1 MTWDGSVVL
10 LASSSN
16 PNLSVNMTSNNFKF
30 LQEEFPILHN
40 IACSAEYNL
49 HSDSVTALFKLRQ
62 FGEKLTTFVFEN
74 HNLDSPAENTFH
86 NRIQILE
93 DEGIIQ
99 SNVSS
104 LLNNIKHKGNIAVH
118 QSKGSLDDAK
128 TILLSAFK
136 LGKWLYETYSQQNK
150 DISNQRFA
158 IPSNIDDSKALQK
171 LEQEFAALE
180 IKFNELLVEK
190 ESLALST
197 AQRQEI
203 KARSEKSSRNIDL
216 DEAETRE
223 LIDAQLQQAGWEVNT
238 NELNYKLK
246 KTLPKRGRN
255 LAIAEWKVV
264 DKWADYAL
272 FIGTD
277 LYAIVEAKKW
287 GQDISTD
294 LRQSKIYA
302 SLVTEENDAKLLGE
316 WQTYKVPFL
325 FSTNGRPF
333 LEQIKTKSGVWFL
346 DARNKENTSRPLQ
359 AWFSPKGL
367 QELFTR
373 NIAESNAKLAH
384 DSLDFLRSNA
394 GLRLRD
400 YQITAIEKV
409 EQAIIN
415 DKDRT
420 RALLAMATGTGKTRT
435 ILGLCYRLIKT
446 NRFKRILFLVDR
458 TALGIQ
464 AINAFKDNK
473 VEGINTFADTYQI
486 EELKKAIPDVDTRL
500 HFATVQSLVKRLFYQ
515 NEENEVEIPTI
526 DTYDCIIIDEAH
538 RGYLVDREI
547 NETDLDFKNQQDYIS
562 KYRRVLDYF
571 DAFAIGLTAT
581 PALHTKQIFGDPV
594 HYYSYREAVIDGF
607 LIDHEPP
614 YILKTQ
620 LGEEGIVWEKG
631 EKPKV
636 YDKETNT
643 IKELDA
649 LEDELKIEIEQF
661 NKLVLNES
669 FNRTVIQQLVNY
681 LDPEGDEKTL
691 VFAASDEH
699 ADTIVQLFKEEF
711 RKIGIEPGDNAVA
724 KITGKSYDP
733 LELIK
738 LFKNEKFPNIAVT
751 VDLLTTG
758 IDVPAICNL
767 VFMRRVKSRILY
779 EQMLGR
785 ATRLCEE
792 IGKEAFKIFDAVRIY
807 EALEEFTNMK
817 PVVPNPTTSFA
828 ELAGEIKHFKDDE
841 DRLKSQVEQFIA
853 KLQRK
858 KNKISDQADDKFKFN
873 AGGKDVEGYINML
886 KELPVHESIKEIV
899 KATELW
905 KFLDEFRPAPAYQL
919 VSEHPDEVRETER
932 GYGKAKKPE
941 DYIEGFRKFI
951 QENAN
956 KIAAI
961 NIICNK
967 PTELDRKSLKE
978 LYLLLDGAGYTPL
991 NLQHAW
997 KATKNEDIAADIIS
1011 FIRTLS
1017 LGSHLVDHK
1026 TRIYNAMNKIRK
1038 SKAWNKTQEKWLQRF
1053 EDQLIHETILRK
1065 EDLDKPPFTEEG
1077 GFTRLNKIFEQQLE
1091 TVLQQINENLYSETA

>member
-1 MTWDGSVVL
+1 MASV
-10 LASSSN
+10 
-16 PNLSVNMTSNNFKF
+16 F
-30 LQEEFPILHN
+30 LFLEKEFPILFN
-40 IACSAEYNL
+40 IGTAAEYNL
-49 HSDSVTALFKLRQ
+49 YADPAISLLKLR
-62 FGEKLTTFVFEN
+62 VFEEKMVDYLFEE
-74 HNLDSPAENTFH
+74 HNLDKPYDNTLH
-86 NRIQILE
+86 NRIKVLE
-93 DEGIIQ
+93 DEKILLPNIA
-99 SNVSS
+99 S
-104 LLNNIKHKGNIAVH
+104 LVHGIKHKGNIAAH
-118 QSKGSLDDAK
+118 ESKGSVDDAM
-128 TILLSAFK
+128 TMLMSAFK
-136 LGKWLYETYSQQNK
+136 VAKWFYQTYSAENK
-150 DISNQRFA
+150 
-158 IPSNIDDSKALQK
+158 NIADLKFSLPPNHDSRHALHELEKNYKAL
-171 LEQEFAALE
+171 EE
-180 IKFNELLVEK
+180 KFNALLLEK
-190 ESLALST
+190 EAQELSH
-197 AQRQEI
+197 AQAKEI
-203 KARSEKSSRNIDL
+203 QQRSEASARNIDL

-223 LIDAQLQQAGWEVNT
+223 LIDAKLEEAGWEVNT
-238 NELNYKLK
+238 KEINFKIK
-246 KTLPKRGRN
+246 KTLPMRGRN
-255 LAIAEWKVV
+255 MAIAEWRVG

-302 SLVTEENDAKLLGE
+302 HLVTEENDAKLLGE

-373 NIAESNAKLAH
+373 NIAESNSKLAH
-384 DSLDFLRSNA
+384 DSLDFLRSAA

-415 DKDRT
+415 DKGRT

-486 EELKKAIPDVDTRL
+486 EELRKAIPDVDTRL
-500 HFATVQSLVKRLFYQ
+500 HFATVQSLVKRLFYKD
-515 NEENEVEIPTI
+515 EDTEGEIPTI

-581 PALHTKQIFGDPV
+581 PALHTRQIFGEPV
-594 HYYSYREAVIDGF
+594 HYYTYREAVIDGF

-614 YILKTQ
+614 YIIKTQ

-643 IKELDA
+643 VKELDA

-661 NKLVLNES
+661 NKLVLIES

-758 IDVPAICNL
+758 IDVPPICNL

-841 DRLKSQVEQFIA
+841 DRLKRQIEQIIA

-873 AGGKDVEGYINML
+873 AGGKDVESYINML

-905 KFLDEFRPAPAYQL
+905 KFLDEFKPAPAYQL
-919 VSEHPDEVRETER
+919 VSEHPDEARETER

-997 KATKNEDIAADIIS
+997 KAAKNEDIAADIIS

-1026 TRIYNAMNKIRK
+1026 ARIYNAMNKIRK
-1038 SKAWNKTQEKWLQRF
+1038 SKTWNKTQEKWLQRF

-1077 GFTRLNKIFEQQLE
+1077 GFNRLNKIFEQQLE

>member
-1 MTWDGSVVL
+1 LTSTNFGF
-10 LASSSN
+10 LA
-16 PNLSVNMTSNNFKF
+16 K
-30 LQEEFPILHN
+30 EFPILFN
-40 IACSAEYNL
+40 IATSAEYNL
-49 HSDSVTALFKLRQ
+49 YTEPGTTLWKLR
-62 FGEKLTTFVFEN
+62 VFEEKIVEYLIEE
-74 HNLDSPAENTFH
+74 HDLDKPYSDTLH
-86 NRIQILE
+86 NRIILLE
-93 DEGIIQ
+93 DERIVQPNIA
-99 SNVSS
+99 S
-104 LLNNIKHKGNIAVH
+104 LIHAIKQKGNAAAH
-118 QSKGSLDDAK
+118 DSKGTVEEAK
-128 TILLSAFK
+128 TILMSAFK
-136 LGKWLYETYSQQNK
+136 VAKWFYQTYSQANNNIADQK
-150 DISNQRFA
+150 FSIPPNQDARHVL
-158 IPSNIDDSKALQK
+158 SE
-171 LEQEFAALE
+171 LEKNYATL
-180 IKFNELLVEK
+180 EK
-190 ESLALST
+190 EFNALLAEKEAAVLS
-197 AQRQEI
+197 QE
-203 KARSEKSSRNIDL
+203 KANEIRKRSELSSKHIDL

-223 LIDAQLQQAGWEVNT
+223 LIDAQLRLAGWEADTRDINF
-238 NELNYKLK
+238 KLK
-246 KTLPKRGRN
+246 KSVPQRGKN
-255 LAIAEWKVV
+255 IAIAEWKVG

-302 SLVTEENDAKLLGE
+302 CLLADENNAKLLGE
-316 WQTYKVPFL
+316 WQKYRAPFL
-325 FSTNGRPF
+325 FSTNGRPY

-346 DARNKENTSRPLQ
+346 DARVKENMSRPLQ

-367 QELFTR
+367 KELFER
-373 NIAESNAKLAH
+373 DINQSNNRLVN
-384 DSLDFLRSNA
+384 DSHDFLRSDA

-409 EQAIIN
+409 EHAIVSE
-415 DKDRT
+415 KDRK

-446 NRFKRILFLVDR
+446 NRFRRILFLVDR
-458 TALGIQ
+458 TALGVQ

-473 VEGINTFADTYQI
+473 VEGINTFADTYQV
-486 EELKKAIPDVDTRL
+486 EELKRTIPDIDTRF
-500 HFATVQSLVKRLFYQ
+500 HFATVQSLVKRLFYKDDDS
-515 NEENEVEIPTI
+515 EGEVPTI
-526 DTYDCIIIDEAH
+526 DTYDCIIVDEAH
-538 RGYLVDREI
+538 RGYLMDREI

-562 KYRRVLDYF
+562 KYRKVLDYF

-581 PALHTKQIFGDPV
+581 PALHTREIFGEPV
-594 HYYSYREAVIDGF
+594 HYYTYREAVIDGF

-614 YILKTQ
+614 YIIKTK
-620 LGEEGIVWEKG
+620 LSDEGIIWEKG
-631 EKPKV
+631 EKPKI
-636 YDKETNT
+636 YDKETN
-643 IKELDA
+643 IVKELDA

-691 VFAASDEH
+691 VFAATDAH

-711 RKIGIEPGDNAVA
+711 SKIGIEPGDNAIQ

-792 IGKEAFKIFDAVRIY
+792 IEKESFRIFDAVRIY
-807 EALEEFTNMK
+807 EALEDFTNMK
-817 PVVPNPTTSFA
+817 PVVANPTISFE
-828 ELAGEIKHFKDDE
+828 ELTNEINHFKNDE
-841 DRLKSQVEQFIA
+841 ERLKHQVEQIIA

-858 KNKISDQADDKFKFN
+858 KNKITDQVDDRFRFN
-873 AGGKDVEGYINML
+873 AGGKDVEGYISML

-899 KATELW
+899 KSAELW
-905 KFLDEFRPAPAYQL
+905 KFLDEFKPTPAYQF
-919 VSEHPDEVRETER
+919 VSEHVDEVRESKR
-932 GYGKAKKPE
+932 GYGKASKPE
-941 DYIEGFRKFI
+941 DYIESFRKFI
-951 QENAN
+951 HENAN

-961 NIICNK
+961 SVICNK

-978 LYLLLDGAGYTPL
+978 LYMLLDGAGYTDL
-991 NLQHAW
+991 RLRHAW

-1017 LGSHLVDHK
+1017 LGSHLVDHE
-1026 TRIYNAMNKIRK
+1026 TRIRNAVNKIRAMK
-1038 SKAWNKTQEKWLQRF
+1038 SWNKTQEKWLGRF
-1053 EDQLIHETILRK
+1053 EAQLIHENILRK
-1065 EDLDKPPFTEEG
+1065 EDLERPPFAEEG
-1077 GFTRLNKIFEQQLE
+1077 GFIRLNKIFEQQLE
-1091 TVLQQINENLYSETA
+1091 NLLQQINENLYSETA

>member
-1 MTWDGSVVL
+1 M
-10 LASSSN
+10 AS
-16 PNLSVNMTSNNFKF
+16 NFLF
-30 LQEEFPILHN
+30 LEKEFPILFN
-40 IACSAEYNL
+40 IGTAAEYNL
-49 HSDSVTALFKLRQ
+49 YNDPAISLLKLRILE
-62 FGEKLTTFVFEN
+62 EKMVDYLFEE
-74 HNLDSPAENTFH
+74 HNLDKPYDNTLH
-86 NRIQILE
+86 NRIRVLE
-93 DEGIIQ
+93 DEKVFLPNIA
-99 SNVSS
+99 S
-104 LLNNIKHKGNIAVH
+104 LIHGIKHKGNVAAH
-118 QSKGSLDDAK
+118 ESKGSLDDAK
-128 TILLSAFK
+128 TMLMSAFK
-136 LGKWLYETYSQQNK
+136 VAKWFYQTYSSENK
-150 DISNQRFA
+150 SIAEVKFSLPPNQ
-158 IPSNIDDSKALQK
+158 DSRHALHELEKNYKALEEK
-171 LEQEFAALE
+171 FKALL
-180 IKFNELLVEK
+180 IEK
-190 ESLALST
+190 EATALSQT
-197 AQRQEI
+197 QAKEI
-203 KARSEKSSRNIDL
+203 QQRSEASARNIDL

-238 NELNYKLK
+238 KELNYKLK
-246 KTLPKRGRN
+246 KTLPKRGHN
-255 LAIAEWKVV
+255 MAIAEWKVG

-302 SLVTEENDAKLLGE
+302 GIVAEENDAKLLGE
-316 WQTYKVPFL
+316 WQTYKAPFL

-346 DARNKENTSRPLQ
+346 DVRLKENTSRPLQ
-359 AWFSPKGL
+359 AWFSPQGL

-373 NIAESNAKLAH
+373 DITHSNNRLAN
-384 DSLDFLRSNA
+384 DSHDFLRSAA

-415 DKDRT
+415 DKDRN

-464 AINAFKDNK
+464 AINTFRDTR
-473 VEGINTFADTYQI
+473 VEGINTFADTYQM
-486 EELKKAIPDVDTRL
+486 EEMKKAVTDIDTRL
-500 HFATVQSLVKRLFYQ
+500 HFATVQSLVKRLFYKD
-515 NEENEVEIPTI
+515 EDSEGEIPTI

-538 RGYLVDREI
+538 RGYLMDREI
-547 NETDLDFKNQQDYIS
+547 NETDLEFKNQQDYIS
-562 KYRRVLDYF
+562 KYRKVLDYF

-581 PALHTKQIFGDPV
+581 PALHTRQIFGEPV
-594 HYYSYREAVIDGF
+594 HYYTYREAVIDGF

-614 YILKTQ
+614 YIINTKLS
-620 LGEEGIVWEKG
+620 EEGIVWEKG
-631 EKPKV
+631 EKPQV

-649 LEDELKIEIEQF
+649 LEDELKIEVEQF

-669 FNRTVIQQLVNY
+669 FNRTVIEQLVKY
-681 LDPEGDEKTL
+681 LDPESEEKTL
-691 VFAASDEH
+691 VFAASDAH

-711 RKIGIEPGDNAVA
+711 KKIGIEPGDNAIQ

-758 IDVPAICNL
+758 IDVPAISNL

-785 ATRLCEE
+785 ATRLCEP

-807 EALEEFTNMK
+807 EALEDFTNMK
-817 PVVPNPTTSFA
+817 PVVIKPTTSFE
-828 ELAGEIKHFKDDE
+828 ELAGEINHFKNDE
-841 DRLKSQVEQFIA
+841 DRLKQQVEQIIA

-858 KNKISDQADDKFKFN
+858 KNKITDQADERFKFN
-873 AGGKDVEGYINML
+873 ADGKDVEAYINML
-886 KELPVHESIKEIV
+886 KELPVHESIQAIV
-899 KATELW
+899 KSAELW
-905 KFLDEFRPAPAYQL
+905 KFLDEFKPAPAYQF
-919 VSEHPDEVRETER
+919 VSQHQDEAREPSR
-932 GYGKAKKPE
+932 GYGKAGKPE

-951 QENAN
+951 QDNAN

-961 NIICNK
+961 SVICNK
-967 PTELDRKSLKE
+967 PTDLDRQSLKE
-978 LYLLLDGAGYTPL
+978 LYMLLDGAGYTPL
-991 NLQHAW
+991 NLRHAW
-997 KATKNEDIAADIIS
+997 KAAKNEDIAADIIS

-1017 LGSHLVDHK
+1017 LGSNLVDHE
-1026 TRIYNAMNKIRK
+1026 TRIRNAVNKIRK
-1038 SKAWNKTQEKWLQRF
+1038 SKTWNRTQEKWLDRF
-1053 EDQLIHETILRK
+1053 EAQLIHETILRK

-1077 GFTRLNKIFEQQLE
+1077 GFNRLNKIFEQQLE
-1091 TVLQQINENLYSETA
+1091 TILSDINNNLYQDVG